1 MYMYSDKVTTLN
13 FLERKAEDMALLIG
27 HLPSL
32 PEILCSIQ
40 ALHKPGEMVHA
51 CDPHHLGIGGKR
63 IRSFKATYVASL
75 MSFPQIWDYLTKKK
89 ILETTTIQQIMIK
102 YF

>member
-1 MYMYSDKVTTLN
+1 
-13 FLERKAEDMALLIG
+13 
-27 HLPSL
+27 
-32 PEILCSIQ
+32 
-40 ALHKPGEMVHA
+40 
-51 CDPHHLGIGGKR
+51 LGIGGKR

-75 MSFPQIWDYLTKKK
+75 MSFPQIWDYLAKKK